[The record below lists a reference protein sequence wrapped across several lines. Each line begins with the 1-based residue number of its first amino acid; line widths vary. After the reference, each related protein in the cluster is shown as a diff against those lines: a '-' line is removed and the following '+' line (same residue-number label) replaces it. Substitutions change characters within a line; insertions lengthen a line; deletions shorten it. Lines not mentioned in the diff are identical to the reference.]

1 MKNLSNVCLDIDP
14 SWNFNGAV
22 KNIRALRDTYEHF
35 LTLFSYLDL
44 HEEVEFK
51 RRTRNAFY
59 ALNLPEWQID
69 KLWNY
74 MNHFEFYYVLKGIAN
89 RQNVK

>member
-1 MKNLSNVCLDIDP
+1 MIKFDLFNLDINPNWTFSEVVD
-14 SWNFNGAV
+14 NL
-22 KNIRALRDTYEHF
+22 KTLRDKYEDF
-35 LTLFSYLDL
+35 LRFFNYFDL
-44 HEEVEFK
+44 HSEVEFK

-59 ALNLPEWQID
+59 SLNIPEWQID

-74 MNHFEFYYVLKGIAN
+74 MNHFEFYYVLKSIAN